1 MDYDDEKVTVVL
13 ERVKKEVR
21 ALLISSKHGCTPKKL
36 LDDYLQVLGENLPF
50 QRFGYSDFM
59 DFIQS
64 IPDVVSVCYSRKNIT
79 LYGVSNTKTKKIHDL
94 VSKQRNSKKAK
105 VTSEWTTVGPRLAMV
120 TEVKSPPPFQGPTV
134 PAGFKTKLKEL
145 MFSYP
150 NGISLKDF
158 DEAFAKRY
166 HHYISYHNWGFKSL
180 EGMIDSVPDIFY
192 IHTDKVRQV
201 KVVKRV
207 YSQPAKKERN
217 VSGKE
222 ENKENDKN
230 GSIDWYFLAQQRK
243 EQLKEKEEMEV
254 EEDEA
259 VREKCSIQV
268 THTSELRAVRE
279 IYVTIG
285 NTHIC
290 DYRTYRYM

>member
-1 MDYDDEKVTVVL
+1 MDTEDEKVTAIL

-21 ALLISSKHGCTPKKL
+21 ALLISSKSGCTPKKL
-36 LDDYLQVLGENLPF
+36 LDDYLQVMGENLPF

-64 IPDVVSVCYSRKNIT
+64 IPDVVSVCYSRKRVT
-79 LYGVSNTKTKKIHDL
+79 LYGVSNSKTKKIHDL
-94 VSKQRNSKKAK
+94 VSKQRNSKKEK
-105 VTSEWTTVGPRLAMV
+105 VNSEWTTVGPRLAMV
-120 TEVKSPPPFQGPTV
+120 TEIKSPPPYQGPTV
-134 PAGFKTKLKEL
+134 PAVFKTKLKEL

-180 EGMIDSVPDIFY
+180 ESMIEAVPDVFY
-192 IHTDKVRQV
+192 IHTDNARQL

-207 YSQPAKKERN
+207 HSQPAKKDNN
-217 VSGKE
+217 VGGAGE
-222 ENKENDKN
+222 ENKENTN
-230 GSIDWYFLAQQRK
+230 GGSIDWYYLEQQRK
-243 EQLKEKEEMEV
+243 KQLKEKEDMEV
-254 EEDEA
+254 EDEEA

-268 THTSELRAVRE
+268 THTSE
-279 IYVTIG
+279 
-285 NTHIC
+285 
-290 DYRTYRYM
+290 